1 MIKIII
7 FMFMVLIGINK
18 GYADYYNFVYNTC
31 DSEELET
38 KITIKYFN
46 ELGINWNKFIK
57 VMKKNNISEE
67 ESYKIIEDTIQNKGK
82 LLQSFIYLSF
92 VVYLKSELNIELK
105 DIATNTNKLYE
116 VIINGLGEDILNNYY
131 NLLYDANLFTY
142 CRISAQTHFNN
153 KRYFNKISFLA
164 RETVDYN
171 IKDRETKIR
180 IIFIGYIYYIHSYK
194 LKQSY
199 KKRDNK
205 RDWNFDIPLI

>member
-1 MIKIII
+1 
-7 FMFMVLIGINK
+7 MVLIGVNK

-31 DSEELET
+31 DSEDLET

-46 ELGINWNKFIK
+46 ELGINWNKYIK
-57 VMKKNNISEE
+57 IMQKHNISKE

-92 VVYLKSELNIELK
+92 VVYLKSEFNIELK
-105 DIATNTNKLYE
+105 DIATNINKLDE
-116 VIINGLGEDILNNYY
+116 VIINGLGGDILNNYY

-142 CRISAQTHFNN
+142 CRISAQRYINN
-153 KRYFNKISFLA
+153 QRELNKISFLA
-164 RETVDYN
+164 RETADYN

-199 KKRDNK
+199 KKRGDK
-205 RDWNFDIPLI
+205 RVWNFDIPLI